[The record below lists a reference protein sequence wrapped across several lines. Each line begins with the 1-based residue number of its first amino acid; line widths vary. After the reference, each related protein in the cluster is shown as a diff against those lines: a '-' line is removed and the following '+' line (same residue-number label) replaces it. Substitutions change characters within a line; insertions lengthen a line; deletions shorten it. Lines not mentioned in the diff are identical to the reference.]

1 MITNF
6 KGHAKTSN
14 GYIIR
19 SVALVMALIIV
30 WAGTA
35 FAATTESYTVDIY
48 DGSEVTR
55 VETSKTDAK
64 TIVAEAEI
72 SITEND
78 KLILDDF
85 IAGTQSKI
93 IICRESNI
101 KFTDENGNTTTLR
114 FAGRVSEFYE
124 QYGVVLSDSLVSGV
138 DLNTICYD
146 GMEIFVL
153 TAYGVTVNV
162 DGETANVQSTAKSVG
177 GLLEELGITLG
188 PDDEVEPGVDT
199 ALSNGLTVNVLR
211 VEYTTYEK
219 EITVPFTKKTQYSS
233 SMQKGSSKITQNG
246 VNGTKS
252 VVYKDKV
259 VNGVVQNTTVES
271 EEEILAPVP
280 QITTVGT
287 RTSGNS
293 KVIRNSAPISELTMP
308 SKYSI
313 GANGVPTNYK
323 YTIKGK
329 AAAYCIPGGIT
340 STGKRVKPG
349 YIAVNPKQIPYG
361 TEMYIV
367 SDDGVVYGYAIAADT
382 GGFAKQGKF
391 VVDLY
396 MNSTAQCYSWGARNV
411 TIYVLG

>member
-153 TAYGVTVNV
+153 TAYGVTVNA

-219 EITVPFTKKTQYSS
+219 EVTVPFTKKTQYSS

-313 GANGVPTNYK
+313 GANGVPTSYK

>member
-153 TAYGVTVNV
+153 TAYGVTVNA

-219 EITVPFTKKTQYSS
+219 EVTVPFTKKTQYSS

-313 GANGVPTNYK
+313 GENGVPTSYK

>member
-153 TAYGVTVNV
+153 TAYGVTVNA

-199 ALSNGLTVNVLR
+199 ALSN
-211 VEYTTYEK
+211 
-219 EITVPFTKKTQYSS
+219 
-233 SMQKGSSKITQNG
+233 
-246 VNGTKS
+246 
-252 VVYKDKV
+252 
-259 VNGVVQNTTVES
+259 
-271 EEEILAPVP
+271 
-280 QITTVGT
+280 
-287 RTSGNS
+287 
-293 KVIRNSAPISELTMP
+293 
-308 SKYSI
+308 
-313 GANGVPTNYK
+313 
-323 YTIKGK
+323 
-329 AAAYCIPGGIT
+329 
-340 STGKRVKPG
+340 
-349 YIAVNPKQIPYG
+349 
-361 TEMYIV
+361 
-367 SDDGVVYGYAIAADT
+367 
-382 GGFAKQGKF
+382 
-391 VVDLY
+391 
-396 MNSTAQCYSWGARNV
+396 
-411 TIYVLG
+411 

>member
-85 IAGTQSKI
+85 IVGTQSKI

-153 TAYGVTVNV
+153 TAYGVTVNA

-219 EITVPFTKKTQYSS
+219 EVTVPFTKKTQYSS

-313 GANGVPTNYK
+313 GENGVPTSYK